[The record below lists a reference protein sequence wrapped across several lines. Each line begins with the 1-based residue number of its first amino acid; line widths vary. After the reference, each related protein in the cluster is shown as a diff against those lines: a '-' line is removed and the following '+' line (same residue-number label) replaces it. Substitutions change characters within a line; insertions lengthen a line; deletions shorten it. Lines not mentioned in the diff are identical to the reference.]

1 MMRLSRSLR
10 KYRWLVFTGW
20 LLALVPAVY
29 LAMTQSGNLTG
40 GGFEVAGSQ
49 SLAVHDQLEDLYHDQ
64 GASSLAL
71 VAAPRPDASYQDIND
86 AVAQLRRI
94 AGEFPGVTEVSNPTQ
109 RPPQPDRPYVVSLRL
124 DAHNAGTSD
133 LAKQLRQKVGI
144 KGDQSGQTANGRV
157 RLYVI
162 GQGALSA
169 AAAANTKRD
178 IAAAERW
185 NLPIILVVLLAVFG
199 SLAAATIP
207 LALGICT
214 VVVTMGLIYL
224 LSAYT
229 TMSVFVTST
238 VSMFGIALAVDYSLF
253 ILMRF
258 REELR
263 AGRQP
268 TEAVDAAMATSG
280 LAVVLSGMTVIASLT
295 GIYIINTPALKSM
308 STGAILAVAVAML
321 TSATLTPAA
330 LATFGRA
337 AAKRSALL
345 HWSRRPESTQSRFWN
360 RWIGFVMRRPW
371 ASAVAASVVLLV
383 MAAPAAS
390 MVIGNSLLRQFD
402 SSHEI
407 RAGVGAAGQ
416 ALGPGALGPIRVLIS
431 FPDGGAA
438 SPEHSQT
445 VAAIRQRMTQAPN
458 IVSVSPPQFAED
470 NGSALL
476 SAVLSVD
483 PEDMKARGTVGWMRA
498 QLPKIPDAGT
508 ARVDVGGPTALI
520 KDFDDRVSQ
529 TEPLVL
535 LFVALIAFVMLLISI
550 HSVFLA
556 LKGVLMTLLS
566 VAAAYGSL
574 VMVFQWGWLH
584 NLGFAQISSIDS
596 TVPPLVLGMTFGLS
610 MDYEIFL
617 LTRIRERFLHSGNTR
632 DAVAYGVSTSARTI
646 TSAALIMI
654 AVFIGFAFAG
664 MPLVAEIGVA
674 CAVAI
679 AVDATVVR
687 LVLVPALMA
696 MFAQWNWW
704 LPRWLSRVLPSV
716 DFDRPLPEVD
726 LGDVVVIPDD
736 ISALTAPSAD
746 LRMVLKSAAKL
757 RHLAPDAICVADPLA
772 FTGCGR
778 NGKSLEQ
785 GLEKGLAES
794 RGLGPEQIPHQV
806 NINDNGVGVGV
817 SPAGTGSSSKTGTN
831 GHSAAKKLVG
841 GLASR
846 NGIARAIAG
855 DRPVHPVTLWR
866 GRLSV
871 AIDALQTDALKT
883 KAADRPAYERR
894 SPVETTHVQLPTG
907 DRLLVP
913 TGAEALRL
921 KGYLIMSRNS
931 SRDYADFAD
940 MVDTVEPATAAV
952 VMAGM
957 DRYYCCQTPRREWMA
972 TQLVRRL
979 ADPHPS
985 DFSDDQWS
993 EPDARADWEDVRQR
1007 CLSVAVA
1014 MLEEAR

>member
-1 MMRLSRSLR
+1 MMRLSHNLR
-10 KYRWLVFTGW
+10 RFRWLVFTSW
-20 LLALVPAVY
+20 LLALVPASYIV
-29 LAMTQSGNLTG
+29 LTQSGHLTG
-40 GGFEVAGSQ
+40 GGFDVAGSQ
-49 SLAVHDQLEDLYHDQ
+49 SLLVHDQLETQYHDQ

-71 VAAPRPDASYQDIND
+71 VAAPRADASYQDMND
-86 AVAQLRRI
+86 AVAQLRRT
-94 AGEFPGVTEVSNPTQ
+94 AAEFPGVTEVPNPTQ
-109 RPPQPDRPYVVSLRL
+109 RPPQPDRPYVVTLRL
-124 DAHNAGTSD
+124 DSRNTSD
-133 LAKQLRQKVGI
+133 VAKKLREKVGI
-144 KGDQSGQTANGRV
+144 HGDQSGQTANGHV

-169 AAAANTKRD
+169 AAAANTKHD
-178 IAAAERW
+178 IAKAEEW
-185 NLPIILVVLLAVFG
+185 NLPIILIVLLAVFG
-199 SLAAATIP
+199 SLAAAAIP

-214 VVVTMGLIYL
+214 VVLTMALVYL
-224 LSAYT
+224 LSMHV

-268 TEAVDAAMATSG
+268 DEAVDAAMATSG
-280 LAVVLSGMTVIASLT
+280 LAVVLSGMTVVASLSAM
-295 GIYIINTPALKSM
+295 YLVNTPALKSM
-308 STGAILAVAVAML
+308 ATGAILAVAVAML
-321 TSATLTPAA
+321 TAATLTPAV
-330 LATFGRA
+330 LATFGRS

-345 HWSRRPESTQSRFWN
+345 HWSRQPESTQSRFWT
-360 RWIGFVMRRPW
+360 RWVGWVMRRPW
-371 ASAVAASVVLLV
+371 ISALAASAVLLI
-383 MAAPAAS
+383 MAVPAAS
-390 MVIGNSLLRQFD
+390 MVLGNSLLRQFD

-407 RAGVGAAGQ
+407 RAGVAAASQ
-416 ALGPGALGPIRVLIS
+416 ALGPGALGPVQVLVT
-431 FPDGGAA
+431 FPDGGASKPDHA
-438 SPEHSQT
+438 ET
-445 VAAIRQRMTQAPN
+445 LAAIRQRLAQAPN
-458 IVSVSPPQFAED
+458 VASVGPPQFADD

-476 SAVLSVD
+476 SAVLSID
-483 PEDMKARGTVGWMRA
+483 PEDLTARKTIDWMRTELPEVPGNATGQVA
-498 QLPKIPDAGT
+498 Q
-508 ARVDVGGPTALI
+508 VDVGGPTALI
-520 KDFDDRVSQ
+520 KDFDQRVSS

-535 LFVALIAFVMLLISI
+535 AFVALIAFVMLLVSI

-556 LKGVLMTLLS
+556 FKGVLMTLLS

-574 VMVFQWGWLH
+574 VMVFQWGWLDK
-584 NLGFAQISSIDS
+584 LGLLSFPELGSIDS
-596 TVPPLVLGMTFGLS
+596 IVPPLVLAMTFGLS

-617 LTRIRERFLHSGNTR
+617 LTRIRERFVQSELTR

-704 LPRWLSRVLPSV
+704 LPSWMSRVLPSV

-726 LGDVVVIPDD
+726 LGDILVIPDD
-736 ISALTAPSAD
+736 ISALIAPNAD

-757 RHLAPDAICVADPLA
+757 KHLAPDAVCVADPLA

-778 NGKSLEQ
+778 MCAELE
-785 GLEKGLAES
+785 
-794 RGLGPEQIPHQV
+794 PE
-806 NINDNGVGVGV
+806 
-817 SPAGTGSSSKTGTN
+817 PAR
-831 GHSAAKKLVG
+831 KLV
-841 GLASR
+841 
-846 NGIARAIAG
+846 ARAMTRG

-866 GRLSV
+866 RRLSV
-871 AIDALQTDALKT
+871 AIDALETKHGTTDKRA
-883 KAADRPAYERR
+883 RQAYQRR

-907 DRLLVP
+907 DRLLIP

-921 KGYLIMSRNS
+921 KGYLIMCRNS
-931 SRDYADFAD
+931 RRDYTEFAD
-940 MVDTVEPATAAV
+940 MVDAIEPETAATV
-952 VMAGM
+952 LAGM
-957 DRYYCCQTPRREWMA
+957 DSYYCRKPAERLPQQHWMA

-979 ADPHPS
+979 ADPNPA
-985 DFSDDQWS
+985 DFSDITETQLP
-993 EPDARADWEDVRQR
+993 EANARAHWEDVRQR

-1014 MLEEAR
+1014 MLEAK

>member
-1 MMRLSRSLR
+1 MRLSRSLR
-10 KYRWLVFTGW
+10 KYRWLVFAGW

-29 LAMTQSGNLTG
+29 LALTQSGNLTG
-40 GGFEVAGSQ
+40 GGFDVAGSQ

-64 GASSLAL
+64 GGSSLAL
-71 VAAPRPDASYQDIND
+71 VAAPRADASYQDMND

-94 AGEFPGVTEVSNPTQ
+94 AAEVPGTTEIPNPTQ
-109 RPPQPDRPYVVSLRL
+109 RPPQPDRPYVLSVRL
-124 DAHNAGTSD
+124 DSRNTSD
-133 LAKQLRQKVGI
+133 VAKQLRTKVGI
-144 KGDQSGQTANGRV
+144 KGDQPGQTANGRV

-169 AAAANTKRD
+169 AAAANTKHD
-178 IAAAERW
+178 IAAAEKW
-185 NLPIILVVLLAVFG
+185 NLPVILIVLLAVFG
-199 SLAAATIP
+199 SLAAAAIP

-214 VVVTMGLIYL
+214 VVVTMGLVYL

-263 AGRQP
+263 SGRQP
-268 TEAVDAAMATSG
+268 REAVDAAMATSG

-295 GIYIINTPALKSM
+295 GIYVINTPALKSM
-308 STGAILAVAVAML
+308 ATGAILAVAVAML
-321 TSATLTPAA
+321 TSTTLTPAA

-345 HWSRRPESTQSRFWN
+345 HWSRRPESTQSKFWN
-360 RWIGFVMRRPW
+360 RWIGWVMRRPW
-371 ASAVAASVVLLV
+371 MSALAASLVLLV

-390 MVIGNSLLRQFD
+390 MVLGNSLLRQFD

-407 RAGVGAAGQ
+407 RAGVGAAAQ
-416 ALGPGALGPIRVLIS
+416 ALGPGALGPIRVLIN

-438 SPEHSQT
+438 SPEHSHT
-445 VAAIRQRMTQAPN
+445 VGAVRQRMAQAPN

-483 PEDMKARGTVGWMRA
+483 PEDMKARETVGWMRA
-498 QLPKIPDAGT
+498 ELPKVPEAGT

-520 KDFDDRVSQ
+520 KDFDDRVSA

-535 LFVALIAFVMLLISI
+535 GFVALIAFVMLLVSI

-574 VMVFQWGWLH
+574 VMVFQWGWLRD
-584 NLGFAQISSIDS
+584 LGFAQISSIDS
-596 TVPPLVLGMTFGLS
+596 TVPPLVLAMTFGLS

-654 AVFIGFAFAG
+654 AVFVGFAFAG

-687 LVLVPALMA
+687 LVMVPALMA

-704 LPRWLSRVLPSV
+704 LPPWLSRVLPSV

-757 RHLAPDAICVADPLA
+757 KHLAPDAICVTDPLA

-778 NGKSLEQ
+778 TTAAG
-785 GLEKGLAES
+785 ADPA
-794 RGLGPEQIPHQV
+794 RGLGPGQIPHQV
-806 NINDNGVGVGV
+806 ALREEKVGVA
-817 SPAGTGSSSKTGTN
+817 AGPGEKTGSNGHTN
-831 GHSAAKKLVG
+831 GSAGAKKPAARNG
-841 GLASR
+841 R
-846 NGIARAIAG
+846 NGIAKAIAG
-855 DRPVHPVTLWR
+855 VDRPVHPVTLWR

-871 AIDALQTDALKT
+871 ALDALQTDPDSG
-883 KAADRPAYERR
+883 ADRPRFRRR
-894 SPVETTHVQLPTG
+894 SPVETTNVQLPTG

-913 TGAEALRL
+913 TGAETLRL
-921 KGYLIMSRNS
+921 KGYLLMCRNS
-931 SRDYADFAD
+931 RRDYADFAD
-940 MVDTVEPATAAV
+940 MVDALEPETAAV
-952 VMAGM
+952 VLAGM
-957 DRYYCCQTPRREWMA
+957 DRYYCCESSRRQWIA

-979 ADPHPS
+979 ADPDPC
-985 DFSDDQWS
+985 DYPDDQG
-993 EPDARADWEDVRQR
+993 PHADAPADWEQIRQR
-1007 CLSVAVA
+1007 CLAVAVA

>member
-1 MMRLSRSLR
+1 MRLSRSLR
-10 KYRWLVFTGW
+10 KYRWLVFAGW

-29 LAMTQSGNLTG
+29 LALTQSGNLTG
-40 GGFEVAGSQ
+40 GGFDVAGSQ

-64 GASSLAL
+64 GGSSLAL
-71 VAAPRPDASYQDIND
+71 VAAPRADASYQDMND

-94 AGEFPGVTEVSNPTQ
+94 AAEVPGTTEIPNPTQ
-109 RPPQPDRPYVVSLRL
+109 RPPQPDRPYVLSVRL
-124 DAHNAGTSD
+124 DSRNTSD
-133 LAKQLRQKVGI
+133 VAKQLRTKVGI
-144 KGDQSGQTANGRV
+144 KGDQPGQTANGRV

-169 AAAANTKRD
+169 AAAANTKHD
-178 IAAAERW
+178 IAAAEKW
-185 NLPIILVVLLAVFG
+185 NLPVILIVLLAVFG
-199 SLAAATIP
+199 SLAAAAIP

-214 VVVTMGLIYL
+214 VVVTMGLVYL

-263 AGRQP
+263 SGRQP
-268 TEAVDAAMATSG
+268 REAVDAAMATSG

-295 GIYIINTPALKSM
+295 GIYVINTPALKSM
-308 STGAILAVAVAML
+308 ATGAILAVAVAML
-321 TSATLTPAA
+321 TSTTLTPAA

-345 HWSRRPESTQSRFWN
+345 HWSRRPESTQSKFWN
-360 RWIGFVMRRPW
+360 RWIGWVMRRPW
-371 ASAVAASVVLLV
+371 MSALAASLVLLV

-390 MVIGNSLLRQFD
+390 MVLGNSLLRQFD

-407 RAGVGAAGQ
+407 RAGVGAAAQ
-416 ALGPGALGPIRVLIS
+416 ALGPGALGPIRVLIN

-438 SPEHSQT
+438 SPEHSHT
-445 VAAIRQRMTQAPN
+445 VGAVRQRMAQAPN

-483 PEDMKARGTVGWMRA
+483 PEDMKARETVGWMRA
-498 QLPKIPDAGT
+498 ELPKVPEAGT

-520 KDFDDRVSQ
+520 KDFDDRVSA

-535 LFVALIAFVMLLISI
+535 GFVALIAFVMLLVSI

-574 VMVFQWGWLH
+574 VMVFQWGWLRD
-584 NLGFAQISSIDS
+584 LGFAQISSIDS
-596 TVPPLVLGMTFGLS
+596 TVPPLVLAMTFGLS

-654 AVFIGFAFAG
+654 AVFVGFAFAG

-687 LVLVPALMA
+687 LVMVPALMA

-704 LPRWLSRVLPSV
+704 LPPWLSRVLPSV

-757 RHLAPDAICVADPLA
+757 KHLAPDAICVTDPLA

-778 NGKSLEQ
+778 TTAAG
-785 GLEKGLAES
+785 ADPAP
-794 RGLGPEQIPHQV
+794 GLGPGQIPHQV
-806 NINDNGVGVGV
+806 ALREEKVGVA
-817 SPAGTGSSSKTGTN
+817 AGPGEKTGSNGHTN
-831 GHSAAKKLVG
+831 GSAGAKKPAARNG
-841 GLASR
+841 R
-846 NGIARAIAG
+846 NGIAKAIAG
-855 DRPVHPVTLWR
+855 ADRPVHPVTLWR

-871 AIDALQTDALKT
+871 ALDALQTDPDSG
-883 KAADRPAYERR
+883 ADRPRFRRR
-894 SPVETTHVQLPTG
+894 SPVETTNVQLPTG

-913 TGAEALRL
+913 TGAETLRL
-921 KGYLIMSRNS
+921 KGYLLMCRNS
-931 SRDYADFAD
+931 RRDYADFAD
-940 MVDTVEPATAAV
+940 MVDALEPETAAV
-952 VMAGM
+952 VLAGM
-957 DRYYCCQTPRREWMA
+957 DRYYCCESSRRQWIA

-979 ADPHPS
+979 ADPDPC
-985 DFSDDQWS
+985 DYPDDQG
-993 EPDARADWEDVRQR
+993 PDADAPADWEQIRQR
-1007 CLSVAVA
+1007 CLAVAVA

>member
-1 MMRLSRSLR
+1 MRLSRSLR
-10 KYRWLVFTGW
+10 KYRWLVFAGW

-29 LAMTQSGNLTG
+29 LALTQSGNLTG
-40 GGFEVAGSQ
+40 GGFDVAGSQ

-64 GASSLAL
+64 GGSSLAL
-71 VAAPRPDASYQDIND
+71 VAAPRADASYQDMND

-94 AGEFPGVTEVSNPTQ
+94 AAEVPGTTEIPNPTQ
-109 RPPQPDRPYVVSLRL
+109 RPPQPDRPYVLSVRL
-124 DAHNAGTSD
+124 DSRNTSD
-133 LAKQLRQKVGI
+133 VAKQLRTKVGI
-144 KGDQSGQTANGRV
+144 KGDQPGQTANGRV

-169 AAAANTKRD
+169 AAAANTKHD
-178 IAAAERW
+178 IAAAEKW
-185 NLPIILVVLLAVFG
+185 NLPVILIVLLAVFG
-199 SLAAATIP
+199 SLAAAAIP

-214 VVVTMGLIYL
+214 VVVTMGLVYL

-263 AGRQP
+263 SGRQP
-268 TEAVDAAMATSG
+268 RDAVDAAMATSG

-295 GIYIINTPALKSM
+295 GIYVINTPALKSM
-308 STGAILAVAVAML
+308 ATGAILAVAVAML
-321 TSATLTPAA
+321 TSTTLTPAA

-345 HWSRRPESTQSRFWN
+345 HWSRRPESTQSKFWN
-360 RWIGFVMRRPW
+360 RWIGWVMRRPW
-371 ASAVAASVVLLV
+371 MSALAASLVLLV

-390 MVIGNSLLRQFD
+390 MVLGNSLLRQFD

-407 RAGVGAAGQ
+407 RAGVGAAAQ
-416 ALGPGALGPIRVLIS
+416 ALGPGALGPIRVLIN

-438 SPEHSQT
+438 SPEHSHT
-445 VAAIRQRMTQAPN
+445 VGAVRQRMAQAPN

-483 PEDMKARGTVGWMRA
+483 PEDMKARETVGWMRA
-498 QLPKIPDAGT
+498 ELPKVPEAGT

-520 KDFDDRVSQ
+520 KDFDDRVSA

-535 LFVALIAFVMLLISI
+535 GFVALIAFVMLLVSI

-574 VMVFQWGWLH
+574 VMVFQWGWLRD
-584 NLGFAQISSIDS
+584 LGFAQISSIDS
-596 TVPPLVLGMTFGLS
+596 TVPPLVLAMTFGLS

-654 AVFIGFAFAG
+654 AVFVGFAFAG

-687 LVLVPALMA
+687 LVMVPALMA

-704 LPRWLSRVLPSV
+704 LPPWLSRVLPSV

-757 RHLAPDAICVADPLA
+757 KHLAPDAICVTDPLA

-778 NGKSLEQ
+778 TTAAG
-785 GLEKGLAES
+785 ADPA
-794 RGLGPEQIPHQV
+794 RGLGPGQIPHQV
-806 NINDNGVGVGV
+806 ALREEKVGVA
-817 SPAGTGSSSKTGTN
+817 AGPGEKTGSNGHTN
-831 GHSAAKKLVG
+831 GSAGAKKPAARNG
-841 GLASR
+841 R
-846 NGIARAIAG
+846 NGIAKAIAG
-855 DRPVHPVTLWR
+855 TDRPVHPVTLWR

-871 AIDALQTDALKT
+871 ALDALQTDPDSG
-883 KAADRPAYERR
+883 ADRPRFRRR
-894 SPVETTHVQLPTG
+894 SPVETTNVQLPTG

-913 TGAEALRL
+913 TGAETLRL
-921 KGYLIMSRNS
+921 KGYLLMCRNS
-931 SRDYADFAD
+931 RRDYADFAD
-940 MVDTVEPATAAV
+940 MVDALEPETAAV
-952 VMAGM
+952 VLAGM
-957 DRYYCCQTPRREWMA
+957 DRYYCCESSRRQWIA

-979 ADPHPS
+979 ADPDPC
-985 DFSDDQWS
+985 DYPDDQG
-993 EPDARADWEDVRQR
+993 PDADAPADWEQIRQR
-1007 CLSVAVA
+1007 CLAVAVA